1 VAEWLRQGPAKPCTW
16 VRFPSSPP
24 EDRDACGSDPP
35 EGEVSL
41 YCRIMT
47 GDSPRISPIEDPS
60 PEVAEFIERAGLKGP
75 NGKPINIFGTLAH
88 HPDLLRRWMVFAG
101 HIMAKNTLSPRDRE
115 ILILRAGVRCGSRY
129 EFAQHAQIAKECDMS
144 DGEIQATKGPVDE
157 WPGSDLEKALLS
169 AADELHA
176 RQRIDDATW
185 AKLSE
190 AYSTEQLLDIVFT
203 VGQYTLVSMLL
214 NTAGVV
220 VDEGIPDLL

>member
-1 VAEWLRQGPAKPCTW
+1 
-16 VRFPSSPP
+16 
-24 EDRDACGSDPP
+24 
-35 EGEVSL
+35 
-41 YCRIMT
+41 
-47 GDSPRISPIEDPS
+47 
-60 PEVAEFIERAGLKGP
+60 
-75 NGKPINIFGTLAH
+75 
-88 HPDLLRRWMVFAG
+88 MVFAG

-157 WPGSDLEKALLS
+157 WPGSDLEKALLC

>member
-1 VAEWLRQGPAKPCTW
+1 MVAP
-16 VRFPSSPP
+16 
-24 EDRDACGSDPP
+24 SDPP
-35 EGEVSL
+35 ARAWSL
-41 YCRIMT
+41 YCQIMT
-47 GDSPRISPIEDPS
+47 GDSTRIFPIEDPS
-60 PEVAEFIERAGLKGP
+60 PEVADFIDRAGLKGP

-129 EFAQHAQIAKECDMS
+129 EFAQHAQIAKDCDLS
-144 DGEIQATKGPVDE
+144 NDDIEAVKGPIDA

-176 RQRIDDATW
+176 RQRIDDTTW
-185 AKLSE
+185 ASLSE
-190 AYSTEQLLDIVFT
+190 HYSTEQLLDIVFT

-220 VDEGIPDLL
+220 IDDGIPDLL

>member
-1 VAEWLRQGPAKPCTW
+1 
-16 VRFPSSPP
+16 
-24 EDRDACGSDPP
+24 
-35 EGEVSL
+35 
-41 YCRIMT
+41 MT
-47 GDSPRISPIEDPS
+47 GDSPRIPPIENPS
-60 PEVAEFIERAGLKGP
+60 PEVADFIDRAGLKGP

-101 HIMAKNTLSPRDRE
+101 HIMVKNTLSPRDRE

-129 EFAQHAQIAKECDMS
+129 EFAQHAQIARDCDLS
-144 DGEIQATKGPVDE
+144 DADIEATKGPVDE
-157 WPGSDLEKALLS
+157 WPGTELEKALLA

-176 RQRIDDATW
+176 RQRIDDPTW
-185 AKLSE
+185 SALSA